1 MPTNHDDV
9 LFVPAITGEE
19 LNGHRVNVEWQQSFS
34 NRSAAYY
41 VLIAQNRN
49 QSKCF
54 LVLPVKSRSYGVG
67 AAVADNAEVTFFIAE
82 EWYSGSASA
91 PQHISKV
98 GRVVNGGYEVTIT
111 DVFQYGQKNKA
122 GDGRFVVYHDHSRK
136 PFQHRFVSSIGST
149 AAGVAQKIAGLFGYA
164 SVADIVANAAKAFIG
179 DYLHNF

>member
-9 LFVPAITGEE
+9 LFVPALVGEE
-19 LNGHRVNVEWQQSFS
+19 LGGHRVNVEWQQSFS

-49 QSKCF
+49 QN
-54 LVLPVKSRSYGVG
+54 
-67 AAVADNAEVTFFIAE
+67 NAEVTFFIAE

-136 PFQHRFVSSIGST
+136 PFQHRFVSSIGSI
-149 AAGVAQKIAGLFGYA
+149 AAGVAQKIAGLFGYGK
-164 SVADIVANAAKAFIG
+164 VADVVANAAKAFVG